1 MSDTGLTRSPKFE
14 KGALVQLVKGLT
26 GVAPNVIPFQY
37 NPEKL
42 SHTLTLWN
50 PFEVDQTQRGAQA
63 PTVQPF
69 DPKETFNLTLEID
82 ATNDLEDDNPTAKK
96 VGIADRLAAL
106 KKLTLPLEDSAG
118 DLTTGAVG
126 TIGALVGRATRQ
138 AVRPTVPVVLFVWG
152 PGRILPVRVTSFSV
166 EETLF
171 SPSLHP
177 IQATVTLGLEVLT
190 PDVFKCQRDITADI
204 AVAAYNFSKSQE
216 DKLAGEH
223 IANNREAIKGLSP
236 F

>member
-1 MSDTGLTRSPKFE
+1 MPDTGLQRSPKFE
-14 KGALVQLVKGLT
+14 KGALVQLVKRFKGFE
-26 GVAPNVIPFQY
+26 PNVIPFQY

-42 SHTLTLWN
+42 SHTLTLWT
-50 PFEVDQTQRGAQA
+50 PSEVDQTQRGAQA

-69 DPKETFNLTLEID
+69 DPKESFSLTLEID
-82 ATNDLEDDNPTAKK
+82 ATNDLEDDNPVAKL
-96 VGIADRLAAL
+96 VGVADRLAAL
-106 KKLTLPLEDSAG
+106 KKLMLPSEGLSG
-118 DLTTGAVG
+118 DLITGAVA
-126 TIGALVGRATRQ
+126 TARALVGKAAKQ

-204 AVAAYNFSKSQE
+204 AVAAYNFTRLQE
-216 DKLAGEH
+216 DTLAAAH
-223 IANNREAIKGLSP
+223 IANNLEAIRGLLP

>member
-1 MSDTGLTRSPKFE
+1 MPDTGLKRSPKFL
-14 KGALVQLVKGLT
+14 KGALVQLVEDIV
-26 GVAPNVIPFQY
+26 GVVPNVIPFQY

-42 SHTLTLWN
+42 SHTLTPWN

-63 PTVQPF
+63 PNVQPF
-69 DPKETFNLTLEID
+69 DPKESWNLTLEID
-82 ATNDLEDDNPTAKK
+82 ATDDLEDSQPVAVT

-106 KKLTLPLEDSAG
+106 KKLTLPSQGLIG
-118 DLTTGAVG
+118 DLVASAQ
-126 TIGALVGRATRQ
+126 ALAGNANQQ

-152 PGRILPVRVTSFSV
+152 PGRIVPVRVTSFSV

-171 SPSLHP
+171 SPALYP

-190 PDVFKCQRDITADI
+190 PDVFSQEDVTANL
-204 AVAAYNFSKSQE
+204 AVAAYNFTRLQE
-216 DKLAGEH
+216 DTLAIAH
-223 IANNREAIKGLSP
+223 IANNLDAIRGLLP

>member
-1 MSDTGLTRSPKFE
+1 VEHYYVELMKDKFGRDEQMSRSE
-14 KGALVQLVKGLT
+14 ISV
-26 GVAPNVIPFQY
+26 Y
-37 NPEKL
+37 PEKWRQVL
-42 SHTLTLWN
+42 MW
-50 PFEVDQTQRGAQA
+50 RGLLPGEYYLQIWREDEGVFRKTAGC
-63 PTVQPF
+63 
-69 DPKETFNLTLEID
+69 
-82 ATNDLEDDNPTAKK
+82 DL
-96 VGIADRLAAL
+96 I
-106 KKLTLPLEDSAG
+106 
-118 DLTTGAVG
+118 TGAVA
-126 TIGALVGRATRQ
+126 TARALVGKAAKQ

-190 PDVFKCQRDITADI
+190 PDVFKSQRDITTDI
-204 AVAAYNFSKSQE
+204 AVAAYNLARLQE
-216 DKLAGEH
+216 DSLAVAH

>member
-1 MSDTGLTRSPKFE
+1 MPDTGLRRSPRFE

-26 GVAPNVIPFQY
+26 GVVPNIIPFQY

-42 SHTLTLWN
+42 SHTLTPWN

-69 DPKETFNLTLEID
+69 DPKESFSLTLEID
-82 ATNDLEDDNPTAKK
+82 ATNDLEDDNPVAKM
-96 VGIADRLAAL
+96 VGVADRLAAL
-106 KKLTLPLEDSAG
+106 KKLTLPTEGLIG
-118 DLTTGAVG
+118 DLVASAR
-126 TIGALVGRATRQ
+126 ALVGKAAKQ

-152 PGRILPVRVTSFSV
+152 PSRILPVRVTSFSV

-171 SPSLHP
+171 SPTLHP

-204 AVAAYNFSKSQE
+204 AVAAYNFTKLQE
-216 DKLAGEH
+216 DSLAAAH
-223 IANNREAIKGLSP
+223 IANNIDAIRGLLP

>member
-1 MSDTGLTRSPKFE
+1 MPDTGLTRSPKFQ
-14 KGALVQLVKGLT
+14 KGALVQLVRGLM
-26 GVAPNVIPFQY
+26 GVVPNVIPFQY

-42 SHTLTLWN
+42 SHTLTPWN

-69 DPKETFNLTLEID
+69 DLKEGFNVTLEID
-82 ATNDLEDDNPTAKK
+82 ATDDLEDEKPVAKE
-96 VGIADRLAAL
+96 VGVADRLAAL
-106 KKLTLPLEDSAG
+106 KKLTLASEGLIG
-118 DLTTGAVG
+118 DLVASAR
-126 TIGALVGRATRQ
+126 ALVGKASKQ

-171 SPSLHP
+171 SPTLHP
-177 IQATVTLGLEVLT
+177 IQAAVTLGLEVLT
-190 PDVFKCQRDITADI
+190 PDVFKCQHDITADI
-204 AVAAYNFSKSQE
+204 AVAAYNFTKLQE
-216 DKLAGEH
+216 DTLAAAH
-223 IANNREAIKGLSP
+223 IANNVHAILGLLS